1 MMKGGGYHGNNNNN
15 IHQQGGKQKKG
26 GGSTTTSGTGAS
38 ASPLSRSTV
47 WKEPATKLSTSSGA
61 GAHHVKG
68 VGQSRMHHMGDMSA
82 RLTWQDLWV
91 SVTNAKGENRTLLHG
106 LTGYAEPGSM
116 LAIMGPSGSG
126 KSTLLDSLAGQSI
139 CLSIFTYQ
147 LSSHDQHALDVSFSL
162 NL

>member
-1 MMKGGGYHGNNNNN
+1 MELMKGGGYHGNNNNNN

-26 GGSTTTSGTGAS
+26 GGSTTTSSTGAS

-47 WKEPATKLSTSSGA
+47 WKEPATKMTTSSGA
-61 GAHHVKG
+61 GAHHVNG

-126 KSTLLDSLAGQSI
+126 KSTLLDSLAGQSV
-139 CLSIFTYQ
+139 CLF
-147 LSSHDQHALDVSFSL
+147 SHTNFPHMTRMPLM
-162 NL
+162 